1 MKGKGRRP
9 KPARRPGWT
18 RAAGWLLLLLVSLLM
33 VTWRQTR
40 GLAMERELRELESER
55 AVTET
60 ERVEL
65 VRRIEELRSRAR
77 IVRVARERLQL
88 HLPTEAE
95 IVFLPV
101 DAAPDEAPDSA
112 EAR

>member
-1 MKGKGRRP
+1 MSAKMRRGKGP
-9 KPARRPGWT
+9 RRPGRL
-18 RAAGWLLLLLVSLLM
+18 RAVGWLLLLLVSLLM

-40 GLAMERELRELESER
+40 GLALEGGLRELESER

-77 IVRVARERLQL
+77 IVRVARDRLDM
-88 HLPTEAE
+88 HLPREDE

-101 DAAPDEAPDSA
+101 DAGPEELEE